1 MPTSSK
7 PMRVTI
13 IGSGNLAT
21 QLGKAIASSGH
32 DIAQVYSP
40 TYCHALT
47 LADALGSSATSCL
60 CEVNDDSDCYII
72 SIKDSALQTLIPKLC
87 NGRDDKVFIHTAGSV
102 PLDVF
107 KGAAKHYGVLYPMQ
121 TFSKQRDV
129 DFATIPIFTEYND
142 NEAKAAIDI
151 LAHSISPKVT
161 ELSSA
166 DRRYLH
172 LAAVFSCNFVNHCYT
187 LAAGIMERHGMTF
200 DQLLPLIDETAS
212 KVHDIHP
219 SKAQTGPAVR
229 YDTNVINRQMDLLAD
244 NTLMRDIYEM
254 MSKSIHNEVKS

>member
-1 MPTSSK
+1 
-7 PMRVTI
+7 
-13 IGSGNLAT
+13 
-21 QLGKAIASSGH
+21 
-32 DIAQVYSP
+32 
-40 TYCHALT
+40 
-47 LADALGSSATSCL
+47 
-60 CEVNDDSDCYII
+60 
-72 SIKDSALQTLIPKLC
+72 
-87 NGRDDKVFIHTAGSV
+87 
-102 PLDVF
+102 
-107 KGAAKHYGVLYPMQ
+107 MQ

-254 MSKSIHNEVKS
+254 ISKSIHNEVKS

>member
-47 LADALGSSATSCL
+47 LADSLGSSATSCL
-60 CEVNDDSDCYII
+60 CEVNNDSDCYII
-72 SIKDSALQTLIPKLC
+72 SIKDSALQTLIPELC

-254 MSKSIHNEVKS
+254 ISKSIHNEVKS